1 MNFIQKIKNE
11 YKNQIIELVSNWHLF
26 LRSNSQTETN
36 EEKKTESIKNQVWSI
51 SFITHI
57 NVLFLYFYVKFI
69 FNTFLS
75 LLFIHLLV
83 AAKLFVMLFNHN
95 KIISQWMLQNIKL
108 KKKHLKLHQKFQSI
122 NRHFTDNYQ

>member
-51 SFITHI
+51 IFITHI

-69 FNTFLS
+69 FNTFFIA
-75 LLFIHLLV
+75 FIHT
-83 AAKLFVMLFNHN
+83 
-95 KIISQWMLQNIKL
+95 
-108 KKKHLKLHQKFQSI
+108 
-122 NRHFTDNYQ
+122 FTSGG